1 MSGLFDSG
9 SLRFQIF
16 ALLRDSEAPLT
27 AAEIAA
33 RLGAKQ
39 SAVSSCLR
47 LDLGP
52 TGRAK
57 EDNLYRWSLLPSD
70 QAGSAEAAELDDP
83 LALARQQIE
92 TLQKRLADTQWQ
104 LEQAHRALD
113 RFRTPEGVKALYT
126 KVGLAPECED
136 HVFRAAR
143 RSYRR
148 KHHPDRV
155 PEAEKKEAHL
165 RFVEIDGVFEKL
177 KQHRAKK

>member
-39 SAVSSCLR
+39 SAVDSCLR
-47 LDLGP
+47 LDLRP
-52 TGRAK
+52 TGRVK

-70 QAGSAEAAELDDP
+70 QAEAAELDDP

-104 LEQAHRALD
+104 LEQSHRALE
-113 RFRTPEGVKALYT
+113 RYRTPKGVKALYT

-143 RSYRR
+143 RSHRR
-148 KHHPDRV
+148 QHHPDRV

>member
-16 ALLRDSEAPLT
+16 ALLRDAEAPLT

-52 TGRAK
+52 TGRVK

-70 QAGSAEAAELDDP
+70 QAEAAELDDP
-83 LALARQQIE
+83 LALARQQVE

-104 LEQAHRALD
+104 LEQAHRALE
-113 RFRTPEGVKALYT
+113 RYRTPKGVKALYT

-136 HVFRAAR
+136 HVLRAAR

-148 KHHPDRV
+148 QHHPDRV